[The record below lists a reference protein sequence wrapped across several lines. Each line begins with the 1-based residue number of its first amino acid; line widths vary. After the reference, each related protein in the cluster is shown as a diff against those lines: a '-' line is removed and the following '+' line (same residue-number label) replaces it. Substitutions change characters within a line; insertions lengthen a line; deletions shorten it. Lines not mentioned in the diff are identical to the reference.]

1 MTRLERALLHG
12 GTVAT
17 GVSGLAYAAF
27 KHLMVNDDPFSAVNH
42 PLQPWALK
50 AHVVAAPVV
59 LFAVGM
65 IFKEHVLTKMRNGAG
80 PLRSSR
86 RSGLATIW
94 LLAPLFLSGYLL
106 QVIAS
111 GPPRDLTAWLH
122 LGAGIVFLLF
132 YTVHVV
138 VGLRRLAAKRAAEH
152 AREREAREGGYVT
165 GTARVATVLR
175 ARAR

>member
-1 MTRLERALLHG
+1 MTRLERVLLHG

-50 AHVVAAPVV
+50 AHVLAAPVV
-59 LFAVGM
+59 LFAIGM
-65 IFKEHVLTKMRNGAG
+65 IFKEHVLVKMRNGTG

-86 RSGLATIW
+86 RSGLATLW

-122 LGAGIVFLLF
+122 LAAGIVFLAF
-132 YTVHVV
+132 YAVHVV
-138 VGLRRLAAKRAAEH
+138 VGLRRLAAKRAGE
-152 AREREAREGGYVT
+152 ARQGEREGGDRYVT
-165 GTARVATVLR
+165 GTARIAAALR